1 MAVKKNGF
9 DANGGVEPQTPPS
22 AFMSL
27 TLITFDLDL
36 NVAGQ

>member
-9 DANGGVEPQTPPS
+9 DANGGGWTPTPP